1 VGEHS
6 GDNLCEETMKS
17 SAPVLT
23 LVVVAALAAVLFV
36 ANSLSAPAAQTVAA
50 PAPAASSVP
59 AEPAV
64 PPPPPPP
71 PPTPPPA
78 VVVEKVFAGRSSGNE
93 VTVAVAVKDGRAV
106 AYVCDGTKIE
116 AWLEGTL
123 VGDQL
128 SLRGAQEATLTGTVT
143 EAAALGSVAVGGKQW
158 PYAAQG
164 VQAPAGIYEGRAS
177 VRGVATRIGW
187 VVEGDGRVTGN
198 ARAAGSPE
206 PTPAPPLDPA
216 APGTVSLQGVPV
228 SVTTVGGDFA
238 ALNR

>member
-1 VGEHS
+1 
-6 GDNLCEETMKS
+6 MKRY
-17 SAPVLT
+17 APVLT
-23 LVVVAALAAVLFV
+23 LVVVVLLGAVLFV
-36 ANSLSAPAAQTVAA
+36 VNTLSDPAQKVAAASSPAATIPSGAD
-50 PAPAASSVP
+50 PAPAGAPV
-59 AEPAV
+59 EPAPPPPV
-64 PPPPPPP
+64 PPPPAPQPAA
-71 PPTPPPA
+71 PA
-78 VVVEKVFAGRSSGNE
+78 VAEKAFAGRSSGNE

-106 AYVCDGTKIE
+106 AYVCDGKKIE

-128 SLRGAQEATLTGTVT
+128 SLRGAQDATLTGTVT

-216 APGTVSLQGVPV
+216 APGAVSFEGVPV